1 MAKIIIKNSEISS
14 SAGINIPGNLS
25 IAGDTVIGDLF
36 TDSLIINA
44 HTTFNEDVSAEEVVI
59 SSSFKGDGSQ
69 LHSITAS
76 NVSNFANDVRA
87 QFSAGTN
94 IAITGGVISSTGGSG
109 GTPGGTNT
117 TVQFNSGSTF
127 SGSTNL
133 IYNYATNILS
143 GTTAQF
149 TTITGSNITGS
160 TARFTTVSGTNA
172 NISSNMFV
180 GSTIAATNINSTHL
194 DVIGNTNLDN
204 AAIRTGGESFGTLTV
219 GTIGTDTEGGIVL
232 IPQDANDV
240 AINYAGDYKVG
251 IDTSDGDNFK
261 ISYGQ
266 PTMYGIG
273 TIFGGAQ
280 LGTNDILII
289 SKALSGSVGIG
300 TSGSLTEKLIVSGNI
315 KATGTGII
323 SGSSGQFTNITGSH
337 FGNSTT
343 ATTLQT
349 PRTISSTGDVVWSV
363 TFDGSGNVSGSAAIG
378 SGVIVNADIN
388 ASAAIADTKLATIST
403 AGKVSNSATTATSAN
418 TANAIVARD
427 ASGNFTAGTITATL
441 AGNASTVTNG
451 VYTTTIASHATTG
464 VTAGSGLTGGG
475 TVGVLAVNVGAGDGI
490 TVAADSVAV
499 DSTVVRTTG
508 NQTIGGL
515 KTFSSYITGSIT
527 GSDAKFTSIS
537 GSHTGS
543 GAGLTNLT
551 ASNISNF
558 TNDVRAQFSAG
569 TNIAITNG
577 QISSTGGATG
587 SVTSVSVVSANG
599 LAGTVANPTT
609 TPAITLST
617 SVTGLLKG
625 NGTAISA
632 ATAGTDYAS
641 ATSGTSILYGN
652 NSGGF
657 SNATVGTSLSFSA
670 GSLTRAALTGDV
682 TAAANNN
689 ATTIAT
695 NTVSNTKL
703 ADMATATIKGRIT
716 AGTGDPEDLTGT
728 QATTLLDTFTS
739 TLKGLAPSSGG
750 GTTNYLR
757 ADGNWSAPP
766 AGTVTTVSVVS
777 ANGLAG
783 TVANPTTTP
792 AITLSTSVTGLLK
805 GNGTAISAAT
815 AGTDYAPAGNYV
827 TTDTVQTITAE
838 KVISV
843 NTASPAL
850 RITQTGAGEALRV
863 EDSANPDSTPFVI
876 TAGGD
881 VGIGTSSPSQRLT
894 VNGNIA
900 TTGSIEANRNDIEQI
915 LNSYNSSAGSSRQFY
930 LKHLLGNVELGND
943 RGNLLIT
950 AGSVGINTNATQT
963 GFAKFVVRPATNNLL
978 ALTSFNNTGSIIAW
992 NDVGTSNTLR
1002 LAGNPL
1008 VFTGAGGSGAEH
1020 FRIDGTGNVG
1030 IGTTNPSARLEI
1042 KGTSTGVVQIGPWNT
1057 AAGTYG
1063 GIYLNGDYGT
1073 TNNYNLISSPGD
1085 KTLYINRP
1093 ASANIQ
1099 FRLANVDQVNIAAA
1113 GYTEFS
1119 TSVVYDP
1126 GSTVNVTAD
1135 GQAVTVGARSY
1146 IQFTSN
1152 NVPASRTI
1160 TLSNGLRVG
1169 QILILQV
1176 MDQVSTNGIELLDTF
1191 PGTVGPKLSDNWSGL
1206 EFDTLSLIWD
1216 GVQWVETSRSNN

>member
-1 MAKIIIKNSEISS
+1 
-14 SAGINIPGNLS
+14 
-25 IAGDTVIGDLF
+25 
-36 TDSLIINA
+36 
-44 HTTFNEDVSAEEVVI
+44 
-59 SSSFKGDGSQ
+59 
-69 LHSITAS
+69 
-76 NVSNFANDVRA
+76 
-87 QFSAGTN
+87 
-94 IAITGGVISSTGGSG
+94 
-109 GTPGGTNT
+109 
-117 TVQFNSGSTF
+117 
-127 SGSTNL
+127 
-133 IYNYATNILS
+133 
-143 GTTAQF
+143 
-149 TTITGSNITGS
+149 
-160 TARFTTVSGTNA
+160 
-172 NISSNMFV
+172 
-180 GSTIAATNINSTHL
+180 
-194 DVIGNTNLDN
+194 
-204 AAIRTGGESFGTLTV
+204 
-219 GTIGTDTEGGIVL
+219 
-232 IPQDANDV
+232 
-240 AINYAGDYKVG
+240 
-251 IDTSDGDNFK
+251 
-261 ISYGQ
+261 
-266 PTMYGIG
+266 
-273 TIFGGAQ
+273 
-280 LGTNDILII
+280 
-289 SKALSGSVGIG
+289 
-300 TSGSLTEKLIVSGNI
+300 
-315 KATGTGII
+315 
-323 SGSSGQFTNITGSH
+323 
-337 FGNSTT
+337 
-343 ATTLQT
+343 
-349 PRTISSTGDVVWSV
+349 
-363 TFDGSGNVSGSAAIG
+363 
-378 SGVIVNADIN
+378 
-388 ASAAIADTKLATIST
+388 
-403 AGKVSNSATTATSAN
+403 
-418 TANAIVARD
+418 
-427 ASGNFTAGTITATL
+427 
-441 AGNASTVTNG
+441 
-451 VYTTTIASHATTG
+451 
-464 VTAGSGLTGGG
+464 
-475 TVGVLAVNVGAGDGI
+475 
-490 TVAADSVAV
+490 
-499 DSTVVRTTG
+499 
-508 NQTIGGL
+508 
-515 KTFSSYITGSIT
+515 
-527 GSDAKFTSIS
+527 
-537 GSHTGS
+537 
-543 GAGLTNLT
+543 
-551 ASNISNF
+551 
-558 TNDVRAQFSAG
+558 
-569 TNIAITNG
+569 
-577 QISSTGGATG
+577 
-587 SVTSVSVVSANG
+587 VSANG
-599 LAGTVANPTT
+599 FAGTVANPTT
-609 TPAITLST
+609 TPAMTLST

-703 ADMATATIKGRIT
+703 ADMATARIKGRIT

-739 TLKGLAPSSGG
+739 TLKGLTPSSGG

-783 TVANPTTTP
+783 TVANQTTTP

-881 VGIGTSSPSQRLT
+881 VGIGTTNPTANLH
-894 VNGNIA
+894 VNGRAVALNFSDTAGAYNVNLGNGGTEGRGLVAGYAGNGYPGIGYNIRHT
-900 TTGSIEANRNDIEQI
+900 TTGSTYI
-915 LNSYNSSAGSSRQFY
+915 L
-930 LKHLLGNVELGND
+930 
-943 RGNLLIT
+943 
-950 AGSVGINTNATQT
+950 
-963 GFAKFVVRPATNNLL
+963 PL
-978 ALTSFNNTGSIIAW
+978 A
-992 NDVGTSNTLR
+992 DTSNYL
-1002 LAGNPL
+1002 LFSQGFQFMGAA
-1008 VFTGAGGSGAEH
+1008 TGTVGRTSSLTELM
-1020 FRIDGTGNVG
+1020 RINNAGNVG

-1126 GSTVNVTAD
+1126 GSIVNVTAD

-1152 NVPASRTI
+1152 DIPANRTI
-1160 TLSNGLRVG
+1160 ILSNGLRVG
-1169 QILILQV
+1169 QVLILQV
-1176 MDQVSTNGIELLDTF
+1176 MDQVSLNGIELVDAF
-1191 PGTVGPKLSDNWSGL
+1191 IGNSPKLNGNWQGL

-1216 GVQWVETSRSNN
+1216 GVQWIETSRSNN